1 MGIETWLKWLAYFH
15 AKFLN
20 IKQNKLLNI
29 GTYWHLDTRPDE
41 FKAIKS
47 VKNKIAWLETNRK
60 MLETSWGTKV
70 DALIKGWSKKL

>member
-1 MGIETWLKWLAYFH
+1 MYKT
-15 AKFLN
+15 
-20 IKQNKLLNI
+20 KLENPEYMILV
-29 GTYWHLDTRPDE
+29 DE

-60 MLETSWGTKV
+60 MLETSWSTKV